1 MKNIKNKIA
10 VEIEEIET
18 LLEAEVATRNPYF
31 DNLLAEQQRRAL
43 LPEDL
48 ERVQAAQEVISE

>member
-1 MKNIKNKIA
+1 MKNIKNKVA
-10 VEIEEIET
+10 AEVEEVET
-18 LLEAEVATRNPYF
+18 PLEAELATRNPYF

-48 ERVQAAQEVISE
+48 ARVQAAQEVASE